1 MAHPEPGRGS
11 TLVNTDSLKT
21 LVKKSSMLEDVR
33 LLMVGLPGSG
43 KTTLLTRISK
53 GDRAVHDLG
62 NQKFKVRSLK
72 MDALDLLVWDVG
84 DKVYVDDYWSD
95 YFSERVTGIVFVVD
109 STNPASLPE
118 ARAELF
124 KLLVNEKLAG
134 MPLAIWANKS
144 EAEGAL
150 SVVKVSELLELHEV
164 KRREFKAFRVSAVTD
179 EGIQAGLEWMLSQ
192 KWSRT

>member
-1 MAHPEPGRGS
+1 
-11 TLVNTDSLKT
+11 
-21 LVKKSSMLEDVR
+21 
-33 LLMVGLPGSG
+33 
-43 KTTLLTRISK
+43 
-53 GDRAVHDLG
+53 
-62 NQKFKVRSLK
+62 

-84 DKVYVDDYWSD
+84 ERVFVDEYWVE

-109 STNPASLPE
+109 SANPGLLPE

-124 KLLVNEKLAG
+124 KLLSNEKLAG

-144 EAEGAL
+144 EVDGAL
-150 SVVKVSELLELHEV
+150 SVVKVSELLELHEI
-164 KRREFKAFRVSAVTD
+164 KKREFKAFRVSAVTD